1 MIGVKPELVVCLVGQ
16 GDSIPEEEEDSK
28 EAARRFL
35 DSGVDEEQLTQIV
48 NCSERLTIVSK
59 IVCEVYVRKT
69 RPVNSDPS

>member
-1 MIGVKPELVVCLVGQ
+1 MIGVKPELVVHPIGQ

-35 DSGVDEEQLTQIV
+35 DSGVGLEQLTQMV
-48 NCSERLTIVSK
+48 DCSKRLTIVSK
-59 IVCEVYVRKT
+59 AVCEVYEGKT